1 MKKGTKLWLFVATSL
16 ILIGLIIFVGIMTIL
31 KWDFTK
37 LSTSKYETNY
47 YEFNENY
54 SNISIV
60 TDTADIVFAVSEDL
74 KSSVECYEQ
83 KNVKH
88 SVTVKDDSLVIKVVD
103 TRKWYEHIG
112 IHFGTPKITVYLPK
126 NEYTSV
132 VIKESTGDIQIPKD
146 FKFESVDISTSTGD
160 VKCYASASGSIKI
173 KASTGDIRVE
183 NISAGSLEL
192 SVSTGDVTASS
203 ISCQGDVKVNVSTG
217 DTKLTDIACKNVIS
231 SGSTGDIS
239 LKNVIAI
246 EKFSIKRST
255 GDVKFNGC
263 DAAEIF
269 VKTDTGDVIGTLLS
283 GKEFIVKT
291 DTGDKQIPQS
301 ETGGKCEITTDTG
314 DIKIGIK
321 QP

>member
-1 MKKGTKLWLFVATSL
+1 MKKGTKLWLIAATSL
-16 ILIGLIIFVGIMTIL
+16 ILIGLIIFIGLMAIL

-37 LSTSKYETNY
+37 LSTSKYETNHY
-47 YEFNENY
+47 QFNENY

-112 IHFGTPKITVYLPK
+112 IHFGTPKITVYLPQ

-173 KASTGDIRVE
+173 KASTGDIRIE

-231 SGSTGDIS
+231 SGNTGDIS
-239 LKNVIAI
+239 LKNVIATEKLSI
-246 EKFSIKRST
+246 ERST

-301 ETGGKCEITTDTG
+301 ETGGRCEITTSTG
-314 DIKIGIK
+314 DIKIGIN